1 MSSTEKIQKTQ
12 ETTNVVK
19 TEKDCFVDL
28 LGLIQNI
35 KQQLTTLS
43 KAVKETEKKV
53 NKKIKVLEKECK
65 KSKNKGNKQPSGF
78 AHPSLV
84 SKELCEFMHKPP
96 DTKMARTDVTKYII
110 QYIKEKKT

>member
-53 NKKIKVLEKECK
+53 NKKIKVLEKNV
-65 KSKNKGNKQPSGF
+65 KNLK
-78 AHPSLV
+78 
-84 SKELCEFMHKPP
+84 
-96 DTKMARTDVTKYII
+96 
-110 QYIKEKKT
+110 IKETNNHPVLHIHH